1 MSKETIQEEL
11 GWRISDARA
20 DFEALT
26 IELVRYMEREGR
38 VFADGEKK
46 AAKKI
51 RKKVIINENV

>member
-1 MSKETIQEEL
+1 MSKETIQEAL

-26 IELVRYMEREGR
+26 IELARHMEREGR

-46 AAKKI
+46 AAKEI
-51 RKKVIINENV
+51 RKKVVINENV

>member
-1 MSKETIQEEL
+1 MSKETIQEAL
-11 GWRISDARA
+11 GWRVSDARA

-46 AAKKI
+46 GGKEDKKEGDN
-51 RKKVIINENV
+51 K